1 LKDADMPTPASKT
14 TRTKL
19 KTTRPASKAVPRSAK
34 KVAVVKPSKA
44 AKTPVRRTTAV
55 QKAAAIEKAA
65 KKATAA
71 GRNSARTV
79 LRQTRNAS
87 FKLLDSQRAIWL
99 AGLGALAKANAA
111 TGNRGEQAFEAL
123 VQAGATLES
132 QANQAIENHIERI
145 KTGIT
150 GATDAIDQGIERV
163 GTSIDALVEQAL
175 DRVGFPKVNTLND
188 LMERLT
194 ELSKT
199 LETKIRTT
207 FKP

>member
-1 LKDADMPTPASKT
+1 MAAAASKT
-14 TRTKL
+14 TRSKPRAM
-19 KTTRPASKAVPRSAK
+19 RPASKVAPRAAK
-34 KVAVVKPSKA
+34 KAAVAKPSKI

-55 QKAAAIEKAA
+55 QKAAALEKAA
-65 KKATAA
+65 KKATAT
-71 GRNSARTV
+71 GRSGARTV

-111 TGNRGEQAFEAL
+111 TGIKGEQAFEAL
-123 VQAGATLES
+123 VQAGAALES
-132 QANQAIENHIERI
+132 QANQAIESHIERL
-145 KTGIT
+145 KTGIN
-150 GATDAIDQGIERV
+150 GATNALDHGIDRV

-175 DRVGFPKVNTLND
+175 GRVGFPKVNTLND

-207 FKP
+207 FKA

>member
-1 LKDADMPTPASKT
+1 MPTAASKT

-19 KTTRPASKAVPRSAK
+19 KTPRPASKVAPHPVK
-34 KVAVVKPSKA
+34 KVASAKPRAA

-55 QKAAAIEKAA
+55 QKAAALEKAA
-65 KKATAA
+65 KKVTAT

-111 TGNRGEQAFEAL
+111 TGTKGEQAFEAL
-123 VQAGATLES
+123 VQAGAALES
-132 QANQAIENHIERI
+132 QANQAIENHIDRL

-163 GTSIDALVEQAL
+163 STSIDSLVEQAL

-199 LETKIRTT
+199 LESKIRTT
-207 FKP
+207 FKA

>member
-1 LKDADMPTPASKT
+1 MPTAASKPIRAKSKT
-14 TRTKL
+14 TRPVST
-19 KTTRPASKAVPRSAK
+19 AVPRPAQ
-34 KVAVVKPSKA
+34 KVASTKPVKT

-55 QKAAAIEKAA
+55 QKAASLEKVA
-65 KKATAA
+65 KKATAT
-71 GRNSARTV
+71 GRKSARTV

-87 FKLLDSQRAIWL
+87 FRLLDSQRAIWL

-111 TGNRGEQAFEAL
+111 TGTKGEQAFEAL
-123 VQAGATLES
+123 VQAGVTLES
-132 QANQAIENHIERI
+132 QANQAIENHIERL
-145 KTGIT
+145 KSGIT

-199 LETKIRTT
+199 LESKIRTT
-207 FKP
+207 FKA

>member
-1 LKDADMPTPASKT
+1 MAAAASKT
-14 TRTKL
+14 TRSKPRAM
-19 KTTRPASKAVPRSAK
+19 RPASKVAPRAAK
-34 KVAVVKPSKA
+34 KAAVAKPSKI

-55 QKAAAIEKAA
+55 QKAAALEKAA
-65 KKATAA
+65 KKATAT
-71 GRNSARTV
+71 GRSGARTV

-87 FKLLDSQRAIWL
+87 FRLLDSQRAIWL

-111 TGNRGEQAFEAL
+111 TGIKGEQAI
-123 VQAGATLES
+123 ES
-132 QANQAIENHIERI
+132 HIERL
-145 KTGIT
+145 KTGIN
-150 GATDAIDQGIERV
+150 GATNALDHGIDRV

-175 DRVGFPKVNTLND
+175 GRVGFPKVNTLND

-207 FKP
+207 FKA